1 MELQIPGYAGAL
13 MEKLEQAGFR
23 AWAVGGCVRDSL
35 LGRRPHDWD
44 LCTSALPEQTA
55 EVFSAFPLI
64 RNGEKHGTIAVCT
77 EGQVVEIT
85 TLRSEGSYTDGR
97 HPDWVKFVPDL
108 RQDLA
113 RRDFTINAMAWS
125 PKDGLQDP
133 FDGARDLKAGILR
146 AVGDPE
152 TRFREDGLRILRGLR
167 FAARFSLTVDP
178 ETGRAMNDCAG
189 LLKKIAAERIYTELM
204 GFLPHATSG
213 LLCAYA
219 PVICAVIPELWA
231 SVGFQQHNPHHS
243 LDVYCHI
250 AHVVEAAPP
259 EEELRLAALLHDVG
273 KPRCFTRDEN
283 GVGHFKGHAQV
294 GAEMAGKILDRLR
307 CPNRMRERVVTLVA
321 YHGSCRAT
329 SGKTVRRLLRKLGED
344 LTRELLELDRA
355 DCHGKPTD
363 DHQEIFNEFEEIL
376 NRILA
381 EKPCF
386 SLKDL
391 AISGKDLLETGM
403 WAGPRMGRILN
414 TLLDRV
420 AEGSLPN
427 DREILLEEA
436 KKIP

>member
-1 MELQIPGYAGAL
+1 MELQIPAYAANL
-13 MEKLEQAGFR
+13 MEKLAQAGYQ

-35 LGRRPHDWD
+35 LGLTPHDWD

-55 EVFSAFPLI
+55 AVFSDLPLI

-77 EGQVVEIT
+77 QGQVVEIT

-113 RRDFTINAMAWS
+113 RRDFTVNAMAWN
-125 PKDGLQDP
+125 PAGGLQDP
-133 FDGARDLKAGILR
+133 FGGARDLKAGILR

-167 FAARFSLTVDP
+167 FAARFSLSIDP

-189 LLKKIAAERIYTELM
+189 LLRKIAVERIYMELM
-204 GFLPHATSG
+204 GFLPHATAS
-213 LLCAYA
+213 LLCTYA
-219 PVICAVIPELWA
+219 PVICAVIPELA
-231 SVGFQQHNPHHS
+231 PALGFQQHNPHHS

-259 EEELRLAALLHDVG
+259 AEELRLAALLHDVG

-294 GAEMAGKILDRLR
+294 GAEMAGEILDRLR
-307 CPNRMRERVVTLVA
+307 CPTKRKERVVTLIA
-321 YHGSCRAT
+321 YHGSCRNTTEKA
-329 SGKTVRRLLRKLGED
+329 VRRLLRKLGED
-344 LTRELLELDRA
+344 MTRELLALDRA

-363 DHQEIFNEFEEIL
+363 DRQEVFDQFEEVL
-376 NRILA
+376 NQVLA

-391 AISGKDLLETGM
+391 AISGRDLMALGL
-403 WAGPRMGRILN
+403 APGPDLGRILN

-420 AEGSLPN
+420 SDGSLEN
-427 DREILLEEA
+427 DRVLLLEEA
-436 KKIP
+436 QRLR